1 MKRNYIGI
9 ANTCHDSSIA
19 VVDSKGRITFAEAT
33 ERYLQNKR
41 AINNV
46 PDQSVRVREIISE
59 YCENDIDNII
69 IAHTWSDDNLN
80 YLNNNDAY
88 SSLDDFV
95 RGGNRSDIPTSF
107 LDIYTISKYVRDSL
121 PRFAA
126 LSTKTL
132 EYELR
137 QVNNSAFCNDHITR
151 RYDHHLTHAATACFT
166 SPFSEGI
173 CAVIDGYGGKRAT
186 TSCYTYRYGRIEAV
200 REPDNSNISPISLG
214 LFYMIICNLC
224 GFGLFS
230 GEEWKVMGLAAY
242 GTYDEKIYDLLKSV
256 INVRGTNL
264 VSGSSPYKALSKIYS
279 YRRRNGESPLQVAN
293 LAYTGQMVFSEV
305 LHEYLNNIHALYESD
320 NIILG
325 GGCLLNSSTN
335 GKILEKTKF
344 KNAYVFSAPADDG
357 NSIGAA
363 LLAYYEDHP
372 EERRNQVFQSPYLGS
387 TIRSESI
394 DNLKRY
400 GRINKLRSLP
410 GEICAKTAEL
420 LSDGKIVGWVQG
432 RAEFGP
438 RALGNR
444 SILADPRPHTIKDQ
458 INSRVKFR
466 EEFRPFA
473 PSILHEFGH
482 QYFEDY
488 QESPYMERT
497 LRFRNSVLERVP
509 GVVHVDHTGRLQ
521 TVKKEWNERYY
532 KLLDEFYR
540 LTGVPILLN
549 TSFNIMGKPII
560 HTLEDAVA
568 VFYTSGLDA
577 LVIDDLLIEK

>member
-1 MKRNYIGI
+1 MTRNYIGI
-9 ANTCHDSSIA
+9 ANTFHDSSIA
-19 VVDSKGRITFAEAT
+19 VVDSKGRIAFAEAT

-41 AINNV
+41 SINNV
-46 PDQSVRVREIISE
+46 PDQSVRIKEIVSE
-59 YCENDIDNII
+59 YCENDIDSLV
-69 IAHTWSDDNLN
+69 IAHTWSEDNLI
-80 YLNNNDAY
+80 YLNNNDTY
-88 SSLDDFV
+88 SSLADFV
-95 RGGNRSDIPTSF
+95 RRGNRSDIPGSL
-107 LDIYTISKYVRDSL
+107 LDILNISTYVKDSL
-121 PRFAA
+121 STYVE

-132 EYELR
+132 KYEL
-137 QVNNSAFCNDHITR
+137 NLIDNISFCNDYIVK

-173 CAVIDGYGGKRAT
+173 CAIIDGYGGKKST
-186 TSCYTYRYGRIEAV
+186 TSCYTYRYGKIEAIKESFDS
-200 REPDNSNISPISLG
+200 RISSISLG

-224 GFGLFS
+224 GFGLFR

-242 GTYDEKIYDLLKSV
+242 GSFDEKIYDLLNSV
-256 INVRGTNL
+256 INVKGITL
-264 VSGSSPYKALSKIYS
+264 VSGSSPYKSISKIYEH
-279 YRRRNGESPLQVAN
+279 RRKNGGSPLQVAN
-293 LAYTGQMVFSEV
+293 LAYTGQLVFSEIV
-305 LHEYLNNIHALYESD
+305 YEYLNNIYELHESD

-335 GKILEKTKF
+335 GEILKKTKF
-344 KNAYVFSAPADDG
+344 KNAYIFSAPADDG

-372 EERRNQVFQSPYLGS
+372 EERRNQIFQSPYLGS
-387 TIRSESI
+387 TISCESI
-394 DNLKRY
+394 ENLKRY
-400 GRINKLRSLP
+400 GRIHKLRTLP
-410 GEICAKTAEL
+410 GEIYAKTAEL
-420 LSDGKIVGWVQG
+420 LSQGKIVGWVQG

-473 PSILHEFGH
+473 PSILHQFGH

-497 LRFRNSVLERVP
+497 LRFRRSVLERVP

-532 KLLDEFYR
+532 NLLNEFYK
-540 LTGVPILLN
+540 LTDVPMLLN

-560 HTLEDAVA
+560 HSLEDAIA